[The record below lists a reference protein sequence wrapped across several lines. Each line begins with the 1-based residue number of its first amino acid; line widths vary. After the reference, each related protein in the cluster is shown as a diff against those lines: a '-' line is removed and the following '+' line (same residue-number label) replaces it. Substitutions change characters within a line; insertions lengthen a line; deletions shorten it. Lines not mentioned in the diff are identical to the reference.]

1 MKKWV
6 VLVVSV
12 LSVSGSIGVAAQS
25 ASTASSNAQ
34 DASSTQLEEVI
45 VTAQKRKQLLKDVP
59 ISIVAISGDELMDRH
74 ITALEDLPNAVP
86 GLGYT
91 NAGNSRYIEIRGVSN
106 IVGSSAL
113 VGIYIDDTDAT
124 LGGASTVQT
133 NPITFDLERVEVLR
147 GPQGTLYGEGSAGGT
162 VRFITKNPNLSH
174 FAVDTDIAAMF
185 TESGDPSQRINAM
198 VNVPLIDGQLALR
211 VAGTFQHDG
220 GWIDQPAA
228 QRENINYGDL
238 TNVRIKGLWQPSAQL
253 SVLGMVIINRNTRG
267 MDFSDGGSPGQFT
280 QRFYQT
286 TSPEIHADY
295 DLYSLTVTYDIGSF
309 GQLTNVLGYM
319 RAPLPQY
326 AVPAFFQTE
335 PDLAPGTVFDYYVP
349 LQNISEHLLTD
360 ELRLS
365 SVGTGPWQWTIGG
378 FFRRYDDS
386 VAAPENYF
394 DFPGPPSDPLPPP
407 YGYAQLN
414 KLKSW
419 SVFLDTS
426 YQLSDGLTL
435 GAGVRATHE
444 TQDFTDF
451 TTNQN
456 GTFHTVDPR
465 VYAQFKLTP
474 EVNVYASAAK
484 GSRGGGFNAFGA
496 PQYDPEKVWTY
507 ELGTKMSFSNRLDF
521 DADVF
526 LSNYSDYQTF
536 APIPGALL
544 FSAIQNVG
552 YARIKGVEADATWRP
567 VAHWRFDLRGNYV
580 DAKFQSINSG
590 STAYLPGDRIDLVP
604 KYQFGVSAEHV
615 GKWLGKTVVSRLDY
629 SQQGPATYRNR
640 TTGPWYF
647 NESDVIDMLN
657 FNANFE
663 WSEDL
668 SVGVFA
674 HNLLNDQGFANPY
687 AIIGNGVRSRPMTFG
702 VDFTAS
708 FH

>member
-1 MKKWV
+1 
-6 VLVVSV
+6 
-12 LSVSGSIGVAAQS
+12 
-25 ASTASSNAQ
+25 
-34 DASSTQLEEVI
+34 
-45 VTAQKRKQLLKDVP
+45 
-59 ISIVAISGDELMDRH
+59 
-74 ITALEDLPNAVP
+74 
-86 GLGYT
+86 
-91 NAGNSRYIEIRGVSN
+91 
-106 IVGSSAL
+106 
-113 VGIYIDDTDAT
+113 
-124 LGGASTVQT
+124 
-133 NPITFDLERVEVLR
+133 
-147 GPQGTLYGEGSAGGT
+147 
-162 VRFITKNPNLSH
+162 
-174 FAVDTDIAAMF
+174 
-185 TESGDPSQRINAM
+185 
-198 VNVPLIDGQLALR
+198 
-211 VAGTFQHDG
+211 
-220 GWIDQPAA
+220 
-228 QRENINYGDL
+228 
-238 TNVRIKGLWQPSAQL
+238 
-253 SVLGMVIINRNTRG
+253 
-267 MDFSDGGSPGQFT
+267 
-280 QRFYQT
+280 
-286 TSPEIHADY
+286 
-295 DLYSLTVTYDIGSF
+295 
-309 GQLTNVLGYM
+309 
-319 RAPLPQY
+319 
-326 AVPAFFQTE
+326 
-335 PDLAPGTVFDYYVP
+335 
-349 LQNISEHLLTD
+349 
-360 ELRLS
+360 
-365 SVGTGPWQWTIGG
+365 
-378 FFRRYDDS
+378 
-386 VAAPENYF
+386 
-394 DFPGPPSDPLPPP
+394 LPPP